1 MVQLKY
7 FGGLA
12 LATALVLVGN
22 TSANA
27 WHHSHGSYGSCG
39 SSGGSYGSW
48 GSHGSSGGYYS
59 HGSSGGFFSHG
70 SSGGFFS
77 HGSSG
82 SSGSSGSYGS
92 YGSSGSSGS
101 SGSYGGG
108 YGTAS
113 ADASNST
120 TVAAAAPVSDE
131 QAHLVLNVPVDAV
144 VYLSNTRM
152 TLDGAVREFTIPG
165 LKAGL
170 EYPYP
175 VRVDVVR
182 DGKTFTASADQ
193 QVQAGQRLNLVFNQ
207 AEGQSQIVA
216 LRN

>member
-1 MVQLKY
+1 MVQLKL
-7 FGGLA
+7 FAGLA

-27 WHHSHGSYGSCG
+27 WHYHSHGSYGSCG

-48 GSHGSSGGYYS
+48 GSHGSSGGFFS

-82 SSGSSGSYGS
+82 SSGGSSGSSGSYGS
-92 YGSSGSSGS
+92 YGSSGSSG
-101 SGSYGGG
+101 GVV
-108 YGTAS
+108 TAY
-113 ADASNST
+113 AETPTST
-120 TVAAAAPVSDE
+120 TVAAVPESADRA
-131 QAHLVLNVPVDAV
+131 QLILNVPADAV
-144 VYLSNTRM
+144 VYLSNQRM
-152 TLDGAVREFTIPG
+152 TIEGTVREFTVPG
-165 LKAGL
+165 LKAGM
-170 EYPYP
+170 EYRYP

-182 DGKTFTASADQ
+182 DGQTLTANADQ
-193 QVQAGQRLNLVFNQ
+193 QVQAGQRLNLAFNQ
-207 AEGQSQIVA
+207 TAGQSEIVA